1 MLAYHIIRMANFCL
15 TGASA
20 TLGQGKV
27 CWRPSRH
34 KAKPMTVKRHTEV
47 DGNIENMLEHYH
59 ELLSYIELCI
69 RVAWCVLN
77 HFDPSIMTGHI
88 LIILDTIFNRLKFP
102 FIAPR
107 DLFLPG
113 QPAKFLLVPSSFRA
127 FLASSSLLAED
138 LTWHVACLSCPHP
151 THEFPAFEHLLLPMP
166 AIPLNSW
173 GLRFWM
179 AWVQMAFRSCC
190 HYNRHLFQHT
200 LRHWKASR
208 LKCLDAG
215 RVDEIDQT
223 WSRIRHPS
231 DMDVLMKKFR
241 QSGTENCHLS
251 IKLIVNHKSVWSHNH
266 QAWCWDLGIGGASW
280 ESCMTS
286 STSWPSWFPQ
296 QCCFPT
302 EAVWGAE
309 HIEQHGVYHCHI
321 AVSSLCCDF
330 IVSGCRFFSP
340 NVFHTFFQLFFG
352 SLFFIPG
359 RPSVLAGCPVVG
371 SPPWYGKQIRM
382 SWSKRGISTCWIG
395 VPAATGNWKFTWK
408 VRFPKI

>member
-1 MLAYHIIRMANFCL
+1 MLAYHVIRMVNFCL

-34 KAKPMTVKRHTEV
+34 KAKLMTVKRHTEV

-59 ELLSYIELCI
+59 KLLSYIELCI
-69 RVAWCVLN
+69 SVAWCVLN
-77 HFDPSIMTGHI
+77 HFDPSTMTGHI

-107 DLFLPG
+107 VFFLPG

-138 LTWHVACLSCPHP
+138 LTWHVACLVCAHP

-179 AWVQMAFRSCC
+179 AWVQMAFRSCY
-190 HYNRHLFQHT
+190 HSNRHLFQHT

-215 RVDEIDQT
+215 RVDENWWNMNPYQASKRHGRFDEEIQT
-223 WSRIRHPS
+223 VGHWELSFVNQTHRESQECLKPQSTVYKSHLHLHKQMSFYAAFNTRLGAGIW
-231 DMDVLMKKFR
+231 VLMA
-241 QSGTENCHLS
+241 H
-251 IKLIVNHKSVWSHNH
+251 
-266 QAWCWDLGIGGASW
+266 
-280 ESCMTS
+280 
-286 STSWPSWFPQ
+286 P
-296 QCCFPT
+296 
-302 EAVWGAE
+302 
-309 HIEQHGVYHCHI
+309 
-321 AVSSLCCDF
+321 
-330 IVSGCRFFSP
+330 
-340 NVFHTFFQLFFG
+340 
-352 SLFFIPG
+352 
-359 RPSVLAGCPVVG
+359 G
-371 SPPWYGKQIRM
+371 SPVWPAQPHGHHGFHSNAAFQRRLFGVM
-382 SWSKRGISTCWIG
+382 STLNRRAFIIVTLQCRHY
-395 VPAATGNWKFTWK
+395 VVTL
-408 VRFPKI
+408 

>member
-34 KAKPMTVKRHTEV
+34 KAKLMTVKRHIEV

-59 ELLSYIELCI
+59 KLLSYIELCI
-69 RVAWCVLN
+69 SVAWCVLN

-107 DLFLPG
+107 VFFLPG

-138 LTWHVACLSCPHP
+138 LTWHVACLVCAHP

-215 RVDEIDQT
+215 RVDENWWNMNPYQASKRHGRFDEEIQT
-223 WSRIRHPS
+223 VRYWELSFVNQTDRESQECLKPQSNCIQVTPAPS
-231 DMDVLMKKFR
+231 QADVILCSF
-241 QSGTENCHLS
+241 Q
-251 IKLIVNHKSVWSHNH
+251 H

-296 QCCFPT
+296 HCCFPT

-309 HIEQHGVYHCHI
+309 HIEQKGVYHCHI
-321 AVSSLCCDF
+321 AVSSLCCDLYSF
-330 IVSGCRFFSP
+330 WMSFFSKC
-340 NVFHTFFQLFFG
+340 VSHFFSIFF
-352 SLFFIPG
+352 
-359 RPSVLAGCPVVG
+359 
-371 SPPWYGKQIRM
+371 W
-382 SWSKRGISTCWIG
+382 
-395 VPAATGNWKFTWK
+395 
-408 VRFPKI
+408 